1 MEDTVG
7 LSRLQV
13 PDEFTMIERCGGRHD
28 AVDALGIDCT
38 RTG

>member
-13 PDEFTMIERCGGRHD
+13 PDEFTIVERCGGRQD
-28 AVDALGIDCT
+28 AVDPLGIDCT